1 MSNDLPARARTL
13 AQELH
18 TGQLRKGTGMGY
30 LDGHLDPVAELVR
43 AAGGT
48 DVQIAAAYLHD
59 TAEDCG
65 GRPVLDRI
73 SAEIGPDVATIVEH
87 VSDSFI
93 DARDGTPKEDWLV
106 RKRRYVHG
114 LADAPDDVLEVSVAD
129 KLHNARSFLA
139 DYLAAGPETWAKF
152 NEQQP
157 ELQLWYYVSLADL
170 FQARIP
176 QHPLTTQLDQCMD
189 DVVTSVRV
197 DVPDIDARI
206 ERAKLELAGSPDA
219 A

>member
-1 MSNDLPARARTL
+1 MA
-13 AQELH
+13 
-18 TGQLRKGTGMGY
+18 Y
-30 LDGHLDPVAELVR
+30 LDGHLDPVAALVR
-43 AAGGT
+43 ESGGT

-73 SAEIGPDVATIVEH
+73 TAEFGPEVATIVEH

-93 DARDGTPKEDWLV
+93 DSTGGAVKEDWLV
-106 RKRRYVHG
+106 RKRRYVHD
-114 LADAPDDVLEVSVAD
+114 LADAPVEVLEVSVAD

-152 NEQQP
+152 NEQRP
-157 ELQLWYYVSLADL
+157 EYQLWYYVSLADL
-170 FQARIP
+170 FRRRIP
-176 QHPLTTQLDQCMD
+176 DHPLTAQLDECLD
-189 DVVTSVRV
+189 DVVSRVRQ

-206 ERAKLELAGSPDA
+206 ARAKAELAGPPDPA
-219 A
+219 